1 VKWGDSRF
9 PFGPAS
15 GGSTTTVSLIPAVRA
30 AAWQAANR
38 LKALAAPM
46 LGVASTEGVTL
57 GEAGFAAGGKS
68 APWKSVCARMSGD
81 SLVATGDRAPD
92 YDGMDPRIFGVQFAE
107 VVVDVE
113 TGVVRVEKVVAVHD
127 CGLAVWKT
135 GVESQIKG
143 GVLQGISYALFEER
157 VVDRRTG
164 RFLNPNLESYKI
176 LGSRDVPEI
185 ATVVLDVY
193 AGKNNAHIRGV
204 GEPATIPTAAAVANA
219 VSHALGIRMTE
230 LPITPARVQAATR
243 GKEVRS

>member
-1 VKWGDSRF
+1 VKWGDSRY

-46 LGVASTEGVTL
+46 LGAASAEGVTL
-57 GEAGFAAGGKS
+57 GEAGFAAGGTTAS
-68 APWKSVCARMSGD
+68 WKNVCARMSGD

-176 LGSRDVPEI
+176 LGSKDVPEI
-185 ATVVLDVY
+185 VTVVLDVY
-193 AGKNNAHIRGV
+193 AGKNNAHIRGI

-219 VSHALGIRMTE
+219 VSHALGVRMTE
-230 LPITPARVQAATR
+230 LPITPARVLAATR